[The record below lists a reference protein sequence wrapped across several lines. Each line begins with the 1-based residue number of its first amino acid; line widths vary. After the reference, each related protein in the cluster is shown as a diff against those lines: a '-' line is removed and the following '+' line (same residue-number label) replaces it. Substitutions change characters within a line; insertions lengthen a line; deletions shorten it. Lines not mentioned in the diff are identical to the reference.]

1 MQLPGMLIE
10 YLITGSCAL
19 IWMWVLAKVL
29 GKEVPDVTDARL
41 IVFIPAIYV
50 VGMII
55 DYVARGLVEFIRK
68 SAKERNRKTKSSR
81 TSTSHTKS
89 VVLKSEEKGTPKL
102 GPASIAR
109 AYMFLQSPDLGK
121 QYEMRSSRDRVARG
135 AFLNAILLTI
145 SLTIFCPCSNP
156 NLPLLITLPAGLL
169 LSALCFAMWH
179 RFERLTSKFKRS
191 AFRAVLKKPAVP

>member
-19 IWMWVLAKVL
+19 IWMWVISKVL
-29 GKEVPDVTDARL
+29 GKAVPSVSDARL
-41 IVFIPAIYV
+41 ILLIPAIYV

-55 DYVARGLVEFIRK
+55 DYVAHALVDFIVNSADELGRK
-68 SAKERNRKTKSSR
+68 AKLLK
-81 TSTSHTKS
+81 TSTSSGQSESQEIEEQDKPELGSES
-89 VVLKSEEKGTPKL
+89 VS
-102 GPASIAR
+102 R
-109 AYMFLQSPDLGK
+109 AYVFLQSPELTK

-156 NLPLLITLPAGLL
+156 YLPLQITLPAGLI
-169 LSALCFAMWH
+169 LSGLCFAMWY
-179 RFERLTSKFKRS
+179 RFERLTSRFKRS
-191 AFRAVLKKPAVP
+191 AYKAVLKKAALP

>member
-19 IWMWVLAKVL
+19 IWMWVFSKVL
-29 GKEVPDVTDARL
+29 GKEVPSVSDARL
-41 IVFIPAIYV
+41 VLLIPAIYV

-55 DYVARGLVEFIRK
+55 DYLAHGLVEFIVK
-68 SAKERNRKTKSSR
+68 WVERLKKKTKSLR
-81 TSTSHTKS
+81 TSTTNRQ
-89 VVLKSEEKGTPKL
+89 SETQIGKKRQPKL
-102 GPASIAR
+102 GSGSVAR
-109 AYMFLQSPDLGK
+109 AYVFLQSSDLTK

-156 NLPLLITLPAGLL
+156 YLPLQITLPAGLL
-169 LSALCFAMWH
+169 LSGLCFAMWC
-179 RFERLTSKFKRS
+179 RFERLTSRFQRS
-191 AFRAVLKKPAVP
+191 AYKAVLKTGVLP

>member
-19 IWMWVLAKVL
+19 IWMLVFSKVL
-29 GKEVPDVTDARL
+29 VKEVPTVSDSRL
-41 IVFIPAIYV
+41 VLFIPAIYV

-55 DYVARGLVEFIRK
+55 DYVAQGLVDFIIKRARRLQKKAK
-68 SAKERNRKTKSSR
+68 SFR
-81 TSTSHTKS
+81 TSKS
-89 VVLKSEEKGTPKL
+89 KNKSEAQEFEKKRELDVGSV
-102 GPASIAR
+102 GR
-109 AYMFLQSPDLGK
+109 AYVFLQSEDLTK

-156 NLPLLITLPAGLL
+156 YLPLQITLPAGFLF
-169 LSALCFAMWH
+169 SGLCFAMWY
-179 RFERLTSKFKRS
+179 RFERLTSRFKRS
-191 AFRAVLKKPAVP
+191 AYQAVLMKDRK